1 MEVVFL
7 KEFYTLEEVGEI
19 LKISVITLRKYIKQG
34 KIKAIKIGKHW
45 RVTEDNLQ
53 AFLDSLEKNN
63 WR

>member
-1 MEVVFL
+1 M